1 MYDAIVIGGGPGG
14 YVCAIRLSQLGK
26 KVALVEKEY
35 LGGTCTNWGC
45 IPTKAMLTSA
55 HLFSEIKDKSKRL
68 GVDVSDLNYRL
79 DGIMS
84 HMNRTV
90 TTSRKG
96 IELLLKKNGVDF
108 FNDKAVVKDPHN
120 VLLEKNNSLLE
131 AKNIVLANGSEP
143 SMFPPFSKVEG
154 MWTSND
160 VFKLAE
166 MPSSLAI
173 VGGGVIGVEFATFFS
188 TFGVK
193 TTIVELAD
201 HILPY
206 EDTDVAEEIRKVL
219 KKKGVTILE
228 KTKVVSVEKLD
239 KGYLLNT
246 TGDEEI
252 TIEAE
257 KVLVA
262 VGRRAVLSD
271 DIKNLG
277 LEIVRGVV
285 TDRRMKTS
293 VQGVYAIGDIR
304 AGIMLAHV
312 ASYEGIVAAHNRA
325 GEELKMDYS
334 AVPSIIFSSPEVA
347 STGLKESDLKDRS
360 DVVVSRFPLSANGR
374 ARTILESSGFV
385 KVLAEHGTGRVLGMS
400 IVSPSATDLIM
411 EAVIAVKNGLTV
423 EQLENSIHPHPTL
436 SETVLGALEGIEG
449 KSIHI

>member
-312 ASYEGIVAAHNRA
+312 ASYEGIVAAHNIA
-325 GEELKMDYS
+325 GEELEMDYS

-436 SETVLGALEGIEG
+436 SETVLGALEGIE
-449 KSIHI
+449 

>member
-55 HLFSEIKDKSKRL
+55 HLFSERKDKSKRL

-312 ASYEGIVAAHNRA
+312 ASYEGIVAAHNIA
-325 GEELKMDYS
+325 GEELEMDYS

>member
-108 FNDKAVVKDPHN
+108 FNYKAVVKDPHN

-312 ASYEGIVAAHNRA
+312 ASYEGIVAAHNIA
-325 GEELKMDYS
+325 GEELEMDYS

>member
-1 MYDAIVIGGGPGG
+1 MYS
-14 YVCAIRLSQLGK
+14 L
-26 KVALVEKEY
+26 
-35 LGGTCTNWGC
+35 
-45 IPTKAMLTSA
+45 
-55 HLFSEIKDKSKRL
+55 KR
-68 GVDVSDLNYRL
+68 
-79 DGIMS
+79 
-84 HMNRTV
+84 
-90 TTSRKG
+90 TTPCWRQ
-96 IELLLKKNGVDF
+96 
-108 FNDKAVVKDPHN
+108 
-120 VLLEKNNSLLE
+120 
-131 AKNIVLANGSEP
+131 KNIVLANGSEP

-312 ASYEGIVAAHNRA
+312 ASYEGIVAAHNIA
-325 GEELKMDYS
+325 GEELEMDYS

>member
-285 TDRRMKTS
+285 TDRLMKTS

-312 ASYEGIVAAHNRA
+312 ASYEGIVAAHNIA
-325 GEELKMDYS
+325 GEELEMDYS

>member
-131 AKNIVLANGSEP
+131 AKNIFLANGSEP

-312 ASYEGIVAAHNRA
+312 ASYEGIVAAHNIA
-325 GEELKMDYS
+325 GEELEMDYS

>member
-239 KGYLLNT
+239 KGYLLTT

-312 ASYEGIVAAHNRA
+312 ASYEGIVAAHNIA
-325 GEELKMDYS
+325 GEELEMDYS